1 MLTNKFKLLVIPL
14 LLTGF
19 IGFYPFSLTTE
30 LILLFVFLFFY
41 RKELR
46 SGIFNKYIYITFI
59 GILFSSISCYLY
71 RKQPIYLTIGISFN
85 YLSIATYFIFKSKHF
100 KLNEIVDAMDM
111 LGKIV
116 TILYLL
122 RFVLLQ
128 RGIVIGGYVDEF
140 QMADVGSA
148 RIRIACSPIIF
159 FLMFKSFHNLLIA
172 KKKKDA
178 VWLVLTILC
187 MVLMTFRTIF
197 VVVGISFIIILFRAN
212 LPAEKKVISAILISI
227 ICSGVFMNDKVSER
241 ITNRFEESAG
251 QDFSN
256 KDYIRVVQYEYF
268 TQKHFKNEIEHFFG
282 SGIPEQRT
290 AYGKEQNDLAKVGIF
305 YVDWGII
312 GMSWMLGVITLI
324 GMIGYM
330 LTAIKKSWK
339 MEPYIPM
346 WLIYMLLVSVTT
358 GEFIRDGSFI
368 VQALVLALI
377 IKKGEG
383 NENRNIDISSCK

>member
-1 MLTNKFKLLVIPL
+1 MLTNKIKLLAITL

-19 IGFYPFSLTTE
+19 IGFYPFSMTTE
-30 LILLFVFLFFY
+30 IVLLLAFLFLY
-41 RKELR
+41 RKEFS
-46 SGIFNKYIYITFI
+46 SGIFNKYIFLTFI
-59 GILFSSISCYLY
+59 GIFLSSISCLYY
-71 RKQPIYLTIGISFN
+71 RKQPIYLTIGMCFN
-85 YLSIATYFIFKSKHF
+85 YLSIATYFIFKSKHY
-100 KLNEIVDAMDM
+100 KLNEIVAVMDW

-128 RGIVIGGYVDEF
+128 QGIVVGGIVDEF

-159 FLMFKSFHNLLIA
+159 FLMFKSFHNILIA
-172 KKKKDA
+172 KTKKDIA
-178 VWLVLTILC
+178 WLILTILC

-197 VVVGISFIIILFRAN
+197 AVVGISFVVILFRAK
-212 LPAEKKVISAILISI
+212 LPAKKKIISGVLISI
-227 ICSGVFMNDKVSER
+227 ICCGVFMNDKVADR
-241 ITNRFEESAG
+241 ITNRFEESEG

-256 KDYIRVVQYEYF
+256 KDYIRVIQYDYF
-268 TQKHFKNEIEHFFG
+268 TQKHFKSGLEHFLG
-282 SGIPEQRT
+282 SGMPEQRT
-290 AYGKEQNDLAKVGIF
+290 AYGKEQNDLAKAGIF

-324 GMIGYM
+324 GMLGYM
-330 LTAIKKSWK
+330 LVAIKKSWK
-339 MEPYIPM
+339 MEPYISM

-368 VQALVLALI
+368 IQAFVLALI
-377 IKKGEG
+377 TKKIQ
-383 NENRNIDISSCK
+383 NYENRNTNIPSCK

>member
-19 IGFYPFSLTTE
+19 IGLYPFSLTTE
-30 LILLFVFLFFY
+30 LFLLFVFLFFY
-41 RKELR
+41 RNELR
-46 SGIFNKYIYITFI
+46 SGLFNKYIYITFI

-71 RKQPIYLTIGISFN
+71 RKQPVYLTIGISFN
-85 YLSIATYFIFKSKHF
+85 YLSIATYFIFKSKQF

-116 TILYLL
+116 TIIYLL

-128 RGIVIGGYVDEF
+128 QGVVIGGYVDDF

-159 FLMFKSFHNLLIA
+159 FLMFKSFHNILIA
-172 KKKKDA
+172 KKKENI
-178 VWLVLTILC
+178 VWLILTIFC

-197 VVVGISFIIILFRAN
+197 VVVGISFIIILFRAK
-212 LPAEKKVISAILISI
+212 LPAGKKIISAIFISI
-227 ICSGVFMNDKVSER
+227 ICSGFLMNDKVSER

-256 KDYIRVVQYEYF
+256 KDYIRVIQYEYF
-268 TQKHFKNEIEHFFG
+268 TQKHFKNGIEHFFG

-290 AYGKEQNDLAKVGIF
+290 AYGKEQNNLAKAGIF

-324 GMIGYM
+324 CMIGYM

>member
-1 MLTNKFKLLVIPL
+1 MIYKLGGGSNRTAAFYYSTIISFKKSCKYAHNMNSVLTAWHIKQIF
-14 LLTGF
+14 
-19 IGFYPFSLTTE
+19 
-30 LILLFVFLFFY
+30 FVFKINFD
-41 RKELR
+41 
-46 SGIFNKYIYITFI
+46 IIN
-59 GILFSSISCYLY
+59 
-71 RKQPIYLTIGISFN
+71 
-85 YLSIATYFIFKSKHF
+85 
-100 KLNEIVDAMDM
+100 AMDI

-116 TILYLL
+116 TIIYLL

-172 KKKKDA
+172 KKKIDV

-256 KDYIRVVQYEYF
+256 KDYIRVIQYEYF
-268 TQKHFKNEIEHFFG
+268 
-282 SGIPEQRT
+282 
-290 AYGKEQNDLAKVGIF
+290 IF
-305 YVDWGII
+305 SY
-312 GMSWMLGVITLI
+312 T
-324 GMIGYM
+324 
-330 LTAIKKSWK
+330 KK
-339 MEPYIPM
+339 
-346 WLIYMLLVSVTT
+346 
-358 GEFIRDGSFI
+358 R
-368 VQALVLALI
+368 
-377 IKKGEG
+377 
-383 NENRNIDISSCK
+383 SSSYLRG